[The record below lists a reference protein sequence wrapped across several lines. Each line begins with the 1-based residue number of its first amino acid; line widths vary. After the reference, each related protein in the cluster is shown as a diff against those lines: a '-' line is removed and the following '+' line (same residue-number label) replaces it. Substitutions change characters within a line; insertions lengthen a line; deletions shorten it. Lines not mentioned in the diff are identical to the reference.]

1 MRIPRPH
8 RIVVAHLVMCL
19 VATAAT
25 RTPAVE
31 YFTEVEIDQIR
42 DTQDIGERTAV
53 FLDIAKARLI
63 YLGLREA
70 PEQKGEGKATRVVK
84 TLINILQ
91 PGATAEVDQE
101 QAKAEQSAEESD
113 AELAEFT
120 PSELLRGYYQA
131 LEETMDNI
139 DDAYERKR
147 GNVRK
152 PLEALKDFTEETI
165 PVLKKFESQT
175 EGESSALSDAIEQ
188 AELALE
194 GAKAALKT
202 IPKTEG
208 G

>member
-8 RIVVAHLVMCL
+8 RIVITHLVWCL
-19 VATAAT
+19 VATAAI

-53 FLDIAKARLI
+53 FLDIAKTRLI

-70 PEQKGEGKATRVVK
+70 PEKKGEGKATRIAK
-84 TLINILQ
+84 TLINIFQ

-101 QAKAEQSAEESD
+101 QENAERAAEESD
-113 AELAEFT
+113 TELAEFT

-147 GNVRK
+147 GGVRK

-175 EGESSALSDAIEQ
+175 EGEHSALSDAIEQ